1 MTGYDW
7 TSFSRCANCEKLD
20 DLVTSFHKYGADD
33 QDVPLPPEAMKLRP
47 LGDVRAG
54 SEEEKH
60 HLERCPY
67 CGALYSYD
75 SYYDYY
81 VNGSEDEEVLYR
93 LTPPE
98 ARDRITADEYGR
110 VMTSLKEKIF
120 SDDRRIAGYAL
131 RALLL
136 EALISGDEAAAAA
149 IAKNTADR
157 ELLKRQLQVI
167 LNSRY
172 DGIGR
177 AAEKLLDTFF
187 K

>member
-7 TSFSRCANCEKLD
+7 TSFTRCQTCGKLD
-20 DLVTSFHKYGADD
+20 DLETSFYKYGAAD
-33 QDVPLPPEAMKLRP
+33 QDVPLPPEAAKLQA

-54 SEEEKH
+54 YEEEKH
-60 HLERCPY
+60 HLKRCPA
-67 CGALYSYD
+67 CGALYRYD
-75 SYYDYY
+75 CYYDYY
-81 VNGSEDEEVLYR
+81 VNGSEDEEILYR
-93 LTPPE
+93 LTPTE

-110 VMTSLKEKIF
+110 VMASLKDQAS

-136 EALISGDEAAAAA
+136 EALISGDTAAAGK
-149 IAKNTADR
+149 IVEGFADR
-157 ELLKRQLQVI
+157 ELVKRQLQVI

-172 DGIGR
+172 DGTGR

>member
-7 TSFSRCANCEKLD
+7 TSFTRCETCGKLD
-20 DLVTSFHKYGADD
+20 DLETSFYKYGADD
-33 QDVPLPPEAMKLRP
+33 QDVPLPPEAGKLQA

-60 HLERCPY
+60 HLKRCPA
-67 CGALYSYD
+67 CGALYRYD
-75 SYYDYY
+75 CYYDYY

-98 ARDRITADEYGR
+98 ARDRVTADEYGR
-110 VMTSLKEKIF
+110 VMSSLKEKA
-120 SDDRRIAGYAL
+120 SCDDRKVAGYVL

-136 EALISGDEAAAAA
+136 EALISGDEAAAG
-149 IAKNTADR
+149 KTVKEFADR

-172 DGIGR
+172 DDTGR
-177 AAEKLLDTFF
+177 AAGKLLEMNF